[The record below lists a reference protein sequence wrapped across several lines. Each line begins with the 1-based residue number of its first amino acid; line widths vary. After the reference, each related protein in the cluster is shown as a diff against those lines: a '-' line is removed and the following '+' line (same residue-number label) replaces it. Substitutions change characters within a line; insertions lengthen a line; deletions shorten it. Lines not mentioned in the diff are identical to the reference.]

1 MGKGWNM
8 TRRRFFQAFA
18 AVMVTVC
25 LLVLSGV
32 LSAQGNSDT
41 AFERVKEV
49 QERHTEALMAK
60 EGVVGTA
67 VGLDDDGNPA
77 VLVLLEH
84 GAVAGIPDQL
94 DGVKAKKIVTGEIR
108 ALDDKTRYGR
118 PVPIGVSTGN
128 KGECSAGTIACRVT
142 DGSNVYALSNN
153 HVFALENTAPL
164 GSEVLQPGMYDT
176 PCVYYSAN
184 VIGTLY
190 NYVPISFSSNN
201 TIDAAIAKTDVGQ
214 VGTATPPDGYG
225 TPRSTPVAAA
235 LGMLVQKRG
244 RTTGRTLGEIT
255 GINVSV
261 RVQYSRGVAR
271 FVNQILISPGG
282 FSAAGDSGSLIVT
295 QADNSPVGLLF
306 AGSSSV
312 TIANR
317 IDLVLAQFG
326 VTIDGS
332 GGSVNPPVANFS
344 ANRTSGSAPL
354 AVQFTDLSSGSP
366 TSWSWVFGDGGTST
380 VQNPSHTYNAAGSYT
395 VSLTATNAG
404 GPNTQTKTNY
414 ITVTSP
420 GAGVTVTGIAPNT
433 IRAGSSTPVTISG
446 TGFAS
451 GAKVTFENGSGP
463 APTARVLAVGAT
475 SITATVTVKSGGPSG
490 TRYWDV
496 RVTNP
501 DGSTG
506 VLVRGFTVTR

>member
-1 MGKGWNM
+1 MS
-8 TRRRFFQAFA
+8 RRRLFQVLVA
-18 AVMVTVC
+18 AVITIC
-25 LLVLSGV
+25 LLVFTGA
-32 LSAQGNSDT
+32 LSAQGNSDQ
-41 AFERVKEV
+41 AFERVREV
-49 QERHTEALMAK
+49 QERHTDELMAK
-60 EGVVGTA
+60 PGVVGTA

-84 GAVAGIPDQL
+84 GAVAGIPAQL
-94 DGVKAKKIVTGEIR
+94 DGVKAKKMVTGEIR
-108 ALDDKTRYGR
+108 ALDDTTRYVQ

-128 KGECSAGTIACRVT
+128 RGECSAGTIACRVT

-164 GSEVLQPGMYDT
+164 RSEILQPGLYDT
-176 PCVYYSAN
+176 SCVYNSGN

-190 NYVPISFSSNN
+190 YYVPISFSANN
-201 TIDAAIAKTDVGQ
+201 TIDAAIALTTASQ
-214 VGTATPPDGYG
+214 VGTDTPADGYG
-225 TPRSTPVAAA
+225 TPGSTPVAPAV
-235 LGMLVQKRG
+235 GIQVQKRG
-244 RTTGRTLGEIT
+244 RTTGLTLGEIT
-255 GINVSV
+255 GINASV
-261 RVQYSRGVAR
+261 RVRYSSGVAR
-271 FVNQILISPGG
+271 FVDQILISPGG

-295 QADNSPVGLLF
+295 QGDNRPVGLLF

-312 TIANR
+312 TVANR
-317 IDLVLAQFG
+317 IDLVLAQLS
-326 VTIDGS
+326 VRIDGS
-332 GGSVNPPVANFS
+332 GGSVNPPVADFS
-344 ANRTSGSAPL
+344 ANPTSGSAPL

-366 TSWSWVFGDGGTST
+366 TSWSWTFGDAGTST
-380 VQNPSHTYNAAGSYT
+380 QQNPSHTYSAAGSYT

-420 GAGVTVTGIAPNT
+420 GAGVTVTSITPPTMKAGGSIGATIAG
-433 IRAGSSTPVTISG
+433 A
-446 TGFAS
+446 GFAL

-463 APTARVLAVGAT
+463 APSASNVKVVNTT
-475 SITATVTVKSGGPSG
+475 TITAAVRVKSGGPAG